1 MAAHQAPP
9 SLGFSRQEHWSGLPF
24 PSPPNSCVEAKISK
38 VLCLEKGLYED
49 CVQATLQLYTAI
61 CNPVDYSPPGSSVH
75 GDSPGKN
82 TGVGCHAL
90 LQGIFLTQGLHL
102 HLLCLLHWQEGSSPR
117 APPRKPLWRLAMKV
131 KIAHLCPTLS
141 ESMDYTVHGI
151 LQTRIL
157 EWVAFPLSRGSS
169 QPRDR
174 TQVSHIA
181 GRFFTSWATREAQKI
196 MRIN

>member
-90 LQGIFLTQGLHL
+90 LQGIFPTQGLNQN
-102 HLLCLLHWQEGSSPR
+102 LLYLLRWQLGSLPLVPPGKLYKWCKTWPGFQQRSIEDLCKCLVVG
-117 APPRKPLWRLAMKV
+117 
-131 KIAHLCPTLS
+131 PTLGC
-141 ESMDYTVHGI
+141 H
-151 LQTRIL
+151 
-157 EWVAFPLSRGSS
+157 S
-169 QPRDR
+169 QEKP
-174 TQVSHIA
+174 
-181 GRFFTSWATREAQKI
+181 
-196 MRIN
+196 INSLCD